1 MKKYW
6 DEPYV
11 FSFESKIID
20 RIESEDRVGLV
31 LEETYFFPE
40 GGGQPSDKGTI
51 ASRPL
56 LDVQELDDRVVHYV
70 KRESDDAL
78 VEGATVACQIDE
90 DYRLHNMRT
99 HSACH
104 VLFGAAAQ
112 LFPDVAYAG
121 FHISE
126 LGNLYLET
134 DRQIRGDE
142 LLRIQ
147 RLANECVVEDRPVT
161 VYRLD
166 EEDAEEVE
174 ELVYNVD
181 LPEETVR
188 VVAIEGWDVAACCG
202 THVHSTIE
210 VGPIK
215 VLARE
220 SHKKNV
226 TRIDYAIGK
235 RAIAEIAREDAV
247 LSETAEFLSTSKEQ
261 VGQIVRKM
269 SEDLREAEKEVSKL
283 REELTAYKAQDLL
296 EGGEEIEGVRLI
308 VGASGYLD
316 QSAVRKMVAKVTSE
330 NESVVAAVIGG
341 KDRLALA
348 AGCSDDVEINL
359 SQPIVEIAQEYGGGG
374 GGSPTFVNA
383 GGMAGSIH
391 QVRDK
396 VENAL
401 RELLQRA

>member
-11 FSFESKIID
+11 LSFESKVID
-20 RIESEDRVGLV
+20 RIEEGERLGLV

-40 GGGQPSDKGTI
+40 GGGQPSDQGTI
-51 ASRPL
+51 ASHPV
-56 LDVQELDDRVVHYV
+56 LDVQEIDDVVMHYV
-70 KRESDDAL
+70 ERQGSEDL
-78 VEGATVACQIDE
+78 EVGTVVACEINE

-147 RLANECVVEDRPVT
+147 QLANECVVEDRPVT

-166 EEDAEEVE
+166 EEDATEIE

-181 LPEETVR
+181 LPEGTVR
-188 VVAIEGWDVAACCG
+188 VVAIEDWDVAACCG
-202 THVHSTIE
+202 THVRSTIE

-235 RAIAEIAREDAV
+235 RAVAEINREDEV
-247 LSETAEFLSTSKEQ
+247 LTATAEFLSTSKDQ
-261 VGQIVRKM
+261 VGQIVRKL
-269 SEDLREAEKEVSKL
+269 SEDLREAEKEAGKL
-283 REELTAYKAQDLL
+283 REELTAYKAQELL
-296 EGGEEIEGVRLI
+296 EGGEEVDGVRLI
-308 VGASGYLD
+308 VGAASYLD
-316 QSAVRKMVAKVTSE
+316 QAAVRKMVAKVTSE
-330 NESVVAAVIGG
+330 HDSVVAAVIGG
-341 KDRLALA
+341 ADRLAMA
-348 AGCSDDVEINL
+348 AGCSDDVDVNL
-359 SQPIVEIAQEYGGGG
+359 SPPIVDIAQEYGGGG
-374 GGSPTFVNA
+374 GGSPSFVNA

-401 RELLQRA
+401 RALLQDA